1 MKVSLNWLREFVAV
15 ELSTAELAERLT
27 MAGLEVEGVE
37 SRGTFDR
44 MIAGRIVGLERHP
57 NADELSVCTVD
68 VGAEGTLRVVSG
80 APNLDAGLRVAVAL
94 PGATLAD
101 GTRVESVEI
110 RGLASAGVLLSE
122 REIGISDDHSGVMRL
137 DAGAEPGTSLAA
149 ILDTAD
155 TVLDLAITP
164 NRGDCLSILGI
175 ARELAALTGA
185 RLRVPAPR
193 LAEKAPPAAE
203 RVRVEIRDP
212 DLCGRYVARVV
223 GGVRVAPSPLW
234 LRSRLEALGMRAI
247 NNVVDVTNYVM
258 LERGQPLHA
267 FDLAGIRGAVLVV
280 RRAGAAL
287 RLRTLDEIDRPLEPD
302 DLVIADAEGPV
313 ALAGVMGGA
322 GSAVGASTCEVV
334 LESAYFT
341 PATVRRTSRRLGL
354 RSEASL
360 RFERGVDVEGVPAA
374 AARAA
379 ELLARLT
386 RGQVAAGGVEAY
398 PSPAAPIEVLV
409 RSDRA
414 NRLLGTSLPL
424 AEIGQSLRRVSAS
437 VKATGRGGYLC
448 RPPSYRSDL
457 TREADFIEEI
467 ARLAGYDRIPA
478 TLPRAA
484 LGAAARDGAA
494 ASLAGRVRGLLAAQG
509 MNEVTCLRFTA
520 AQWNRRIPGL
530 APAGAEPVR
539 VHNPLSSEASEMR
552 RSLLPNLLAAAAR
565 NRRQGEAWIR
575 LGELGT
581 VFWTDGAVRER
592 QALGGVLLGPLPPR
606 GLARENRSESFY
618 DAKGVVEAIL
628 AALRIDAA
636 QWTRQDVPPF
646 LHPGKSAWV
655 KRGGEVLGYV
665 GGLHPEVAR
674 AADLDAETWALELD
688 FEKLESYAPRRVA
701 FQTLPKY
708 PTVIRD
714 LAIVADEGFEAQ
726 QVLDAIAACS
736 DLPVESARLFDL
748 YRGSP
753 LPPGKKSLAYS
764 IAYRAADRTL
774 TDEEVN
780 RLHRSLI
787 ERVTRQLG
795 VELRG

>member
-1 MKVSLNWLREFVAV
+1 MKVSLNWLREFVAAD
-15 ELSTAELAERLT
+15 LSAAELAERLT
-27 MAGLEVEGVE
+27 MAGLEVESIE
-37 SRGTFDR
+37 SHGTFDG

-57 NADELSVCTVD
+57 NADKLAVCTVD
-68 VGAEGTLRVVSG
+68 VGSESTLRVVSG

-110 RGLASAGVLLSE
+110 RDLSSAAVLLSE

-137 DAGAEPGTSLAA
+137 DAGALPGTPLAA

-155 TVLDLAITP
+155 TVLEVAITP

-175 ARELAALTGA
+175 AREVAALTGA

-193 LAEKAPPAAE
+193 PTEKTPAIAE

-234 LRSRLEALGMRAI
+234 MRSRLEALGVRAV

-267 FDLAGIRGAVLVV
+267 FDLGRIRGGAIVV
-280 RRAGAAL
+280 RRAGAPVT
-287 RLRTLDEIDRPLEPD
+287 LRTLDEIDRSLEPD
-302 DLVIADAEGPV
+302 DLVIADTDGPV
-313 ALAGVMGGA
+313 ALAGVMGGFD
-322 GSAVGASTCEVV
+322 SAVSASTADV
-334 LESAYFT
+334 LLEAAYFT

-354 RSEASL
+354 RSESSL
-360 RFERGVDVEGVPAA
+360 RFERGVDIEGAPQA

-379 ELLARLT
+379 ELLAKLA
-386 RGQVAAGGVEAY
+386 RGQVAAGSVDVY
-398 PSPAAPIEVLV
+398 PTPAAPIEVLV

-414 NRLLGTSLPL
+414 NRLLGTSLPV

-467 ARLAGYDRIPA
+467 ARLAGYERIPA
-478 TLPRAA
+478 TLPHAT
-484 LGAAARDGAA
+484 LGAVARDGEQ
-494 ASLAGRVRGLLAAQG
+494 SLAGRARELLVAQG
-509 MNEVTCLRFTA
+509 MSEMTCLRFTA
-520 AQWNRRIPGL
+520 SQWNQRIAGL
-530 APAGAEPVR
+530 ASAATDAVR
-539 VHNPLSSEASEMR
+539 VLNPMSSEASEMR
-552 RSLLPNLLAAAAR
+552 RSLLPNLLLAAAR
-565 NRRQGEAWIR
+565 NRRQGETWIR
-575 LGELGT
+575 AFELGT
-581 VFWTDGAVRER
+581 VFWTDGVARER

-606 GLARENRSESFY
+606 GLVRDDRSESFY
-618 DAKGVVEAIL
+618 DAKGVLEVIL
-628 AALRIDAA
+628 ADLRVDAA
-636 QWTRQDVPPF
+636 EWAARDVPSF

-655 KRGGEVLGYV
+655 RRQGEILGYV

-674 AADLDAETWALELD
+674 AADLDVETWVFELD
-688 FEKLESYAPRRVA
+688 FEKLESYAARRIT
-701 FQTLPKY
+701 FQALPKY

-726 QVLDAIAACS
+726 AVFDTIAACS
-736 DLPVESARLFDL
+736 DLPVERTRLFDL
-748 YRGSP
+748 YRGNP

-764 IAYRAADRTL
+764 IAYRAVDRTL

-780 RLHRSLI
+780 RLHQSLI
-787 ERVTRQLG
+787 ERITRQLG